1 MEKPFS
7 PLGGRTR
14 GLLAIAAMLALG
26 IILGAVPVTAFAD
39 GFRFGGGVDLVHFD
53 YREFDRDDRELNAED
68 GFVPGIRFHT
78 AGQLGATRVRIE
90 ASLHDGSVRYDG
102 ETQRGDPLGSRTE
115 TRFLGLSGRLG
126 WRLAAIPGHWHGF
139 VHAARREWRR
149 DIQDSGDVQGLNER
163 YRWSE
168 IGAGLRYGPQSAA
181 TGRWQHAAAVTL
193 FAVVDGSVRV
203 ALAELDGRDWDD
215 ITLDLGDAAGVRLR
229 YRASRSLGGN
239 RRLYIEPYAG
249 YWEFDRSPT
258 RTIRADGR
266 ATGARIAEPSSR
278 SRRVG
283 LHIGFSF

>member
-1 MEKPFS
+1 MGRTFS
-7 PLGGRTR
+7 PLGCRTP
-14 GLLAIAAMLALG
+14 GLPAIAGMLALG

-39 GFRFGGGVDLVHFD
+39 GFRFGAGVDLVHFD

-68 GFVPGIRFHT
+68 GFVPGIRLHT
-78 AGQLGATRVRIE
+78 VGQLGATRVRIE

-102 ETQRGDPLGSRTE
+102 ETQRGAPLRTGTE
-115 TRFLGLSGRLG
+115 ARFLGLSGRLG
-126 WRLAAIPGHWHGF
+126 WRLGAIPGHWHGF

-168 IGAGLRYGPQSAA
+168 LGAGLRYGPQSAA
-181 TGRWQHAAAVTL
+181 TGRWQHAAEATL
-193 FAVVDGSVRV
+193 FAVVDASVRV
-203 ALAELDGRDWDD
+203 ELAQLDGRDWDD

-258 RTIRADGR
+258 RRIQSDGR
-266 ATGARIAEPSSR
+266 PTGARIAEPSSR
-278 SRRVG
+278 SRRLG
-283 LHIGFSF
+283 LQIALSF